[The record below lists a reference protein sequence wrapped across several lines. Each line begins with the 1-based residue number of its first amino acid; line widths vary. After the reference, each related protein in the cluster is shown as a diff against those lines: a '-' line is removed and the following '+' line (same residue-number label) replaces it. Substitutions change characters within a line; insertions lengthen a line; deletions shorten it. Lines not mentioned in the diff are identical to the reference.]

1 MLLPG
6 CALMGAQVDMT
17 PLTTVLYAGI
27 SQDFRVSAWKYLDE
41 CDLPRASNRS
51 EAW

>member
-1 MLLPG
+1 MI
-6 CALMGAQVDMT
+6 MT

-27 SQDFRVSAWKYLDE
+27 SQDFRVSTWKHLDE
-41 CDLPRASNRS
+41 GDLPQASNRS